1 MANNKQIAK
10 NLFFN
15 IASFAINLCI
25 SFLFTPYLIKVVGK
39 EAYGFFPLVNN
50 FIGYTGIITT
60 AVGSMAG
67 RFITMHIYKNDTE
80 GANYYFN
87 SVFVANIILSAIFSI
102 AAFFMVFYI
111 DKILTVPDYL
121 LTDIQWL
128 FAFASL
134 SMILGL
140 ATGILGVGSFVKNRL
155 DLLSS
160 RTVITNLT
168 RVCLILLLFFIFR
181 PSIIYMSLS
190 AFGAALLSVYYNFL
204 FKRKL
209 MPELSIQP
217 RRYYSWPKLKEMIS
231 AGVWNSVNQLS
242 ILLLT
247 QLDLLIT
254 NIFIGVVATA
264 DYSIAKMAP
273 MLILQFLGVVSGS
286 FYPNFNILYAQ
297 GKIKELVSDISKSM
311 IIIGLMI
318 GIPIGIL
325 LVFAGDFYKLWIPT
339 AYNEDIYWLSF
350 ISLLPLIFN
359 GCVNPIF
366 GVFSTVNK
374 LKIPSITVLVAG
386 ILNTTVIFILLK
398 TTNLGIWSIP
408 ITSAIQSGLRN
419 FLFTPI
425 YGAIC
430 LQRKWYSF
438 FKTQFKGVASMIVVV
453 LISLAVRTTI
463 TPNSWS
469 LFMMDV
475 TIVSFIALFA
485 NSFII
490 LNKNERKLL
499 FSKIKKRIK
508 KN

>member
-15 IASFAINLCI
+15 IASFVINLCI
-25 SFLFTPYLIKVVGK
+25 SFFFTPYLIRVVGK

-67 RFITMHIYKNDTE
+67 RFITMYIYKNDAE
-80 GANYYFN
+80 NAKYYFN
-87 SVFVANIILSAIFSI
+87 SVFVANIILSVIFSLV
-102 AAFFMVFYI
+102 ALFMVFYI
-111 DKILTVPDYL
+111 DKILTIPDYL

-128 FAFASL
+128 FVFACL

-140 ATGILGVGSFVKNRL
+140 ATNILGVGAFVKNRL
-155 DLLSS
+155 DLSSS
-160 RTVITNLT
+160 RSVVTNLV
-168 RVCLILLLFFIFR
+168 RVGLILLLFVIFR

-204 FKRKL
+204 FKKRL
-209 MPELSIQP
+209 LPELAIQP
-217 RRYYSWPKLKEMIS
+217 KKYYSWAKLKEMIS

-242 ILLLT
+242 SVLLN

-254 NIFIGVVATA
+254 NIFIGVLATA
-264 DYSIAKMAP
+264 DYSIAKTAP
-273 MLILQFLGVVSGS
+273 MLIYQFLAVVSGS

-297 GKIKELVSDISKSM
+297 GKIRELISEINKSM
-311 IIIGLMI
+311 VIVGLMI

-325 LVFAGDFYKLWIPT
+325 LVFAGDFFRLWVPT
-339 AYNEDIYWLSF
+339 AYNDDIYWLSF
-350 ISLLPLIFN
+350 ISLLPLIFG

-374 LKIPSITVLVAG
+374 LKIPSLVLLIAG
-386 ILNTTVIFILLK
+386 ILNTSVIFILLK
-398 TTNLGIWSIP
+398 TTDLGIWAIP
-408 ITSAIQSGLRN
+408 LTSAVQSGLRN

-438 FKTQFKGVASMIVVV
+438 FKTEFKGVASMIVVV
-453 LISLAVRTTI
+453 FISWVVRAVSV
-463 TPNSWS
+463 PDSWTW
-469 LFMMDV
+469 FMMDV
-475 TIVSFIALFA
+475 IIVSLIALLINA
-485 NSFII
+485 FII
-490 LNKNERKLL
+490 LSKNERELL
-499 FSKIKKRIK
+499 LSKIKARL
-508 KN
+508 